1 MRPFYAA
8 VIACVAFTSGCA
20 SGRPASRAAPP
31 QRFYERVRA
40 QRKLHPDAAVL
51 NRATSAEMESLGWL
65 VGRWTGTVKV
75 FATPTLPERSG
86 IAGEEYFE
94 FVPDSNML
102 WTRNAK
108 EGSSTFTP
116 EIGFD
121 PVSRVWILYLIGPSA
136 WGMSTSLGWDGNRL
150 AFIGDVT
157 IFGVTARLRHTL
169 VKVSENEMEI
179 VNDEQLGTDTTWVP
193 VDAYHFTKVR

>member
-1 MRPFYAA
+1 MRPFYAT
-8 VIACVAFTSGCA
+8 VIACVAFASSCA
-20 SGRPASRAAPP
+20 SGRPASRAATP

-40 QRKLHPDAAVL
+40 QRKLHPDVAVL
-51 NRATSAEMESLGWL
+51 NRATSAEMGSLGWL

-86 IAGEEYFE
+86 IAGEENFE

-116 EIGFD
+116 QIGFD
-121 PVSRVWILYLIGPSA
+121 PVSRVWILYLIGPFA